1 MFAIGKTR
9 KEQIED
15 FVKQL
20 KNHYKRMQTPN
31 RVNNMTLEM
40 LKKDG
45 KAPKLRAKGAETR
58 YMVAFALE
66 VATSVHA
73 YKQNDHTYKCLKCIS
88 ALLDFYMTFG
98 LDPYPV
104 DKAKEACR
112 EVVVAYVSLHEDA
125 SAAGKNAWAIK
136 QKLHL
141 FMELGEFAV
150 EELGDPQGFWSYKD
164 EDYVGLVSAVGESRG
179 GPSTASTVPMRVV
192 DRVRALSGRK

>member
-1 MFAIGKTR
+1 
-9 KEQIED
+9 
-15 FVKQL
+15 
-20 KNHYKRMQTPN
+20 MQTPN

-45 KAPKLRAKGAETR
+45 KAPKLRAKGAEAR

-88 ALLDFYMTFG
+88 ALLDLYMTFG
-98 LDPYPV
+98 LNPYPV

-125 SAAGKNAWAIK
+125 SAAGK
-136 QKLHL
+136 
-141 FMELGEFAV
+141 M
-150 EELGDPQGFWSYKD
+150 
-164 EDYVGLVSAVGESRG
+164 RG
-179 GPSTASTVPMRVV
+179 P
-192 DRVRALSGRK
+192 LNQNYIY